1 MARNNKL
8 LLATETRK
16 EKVILVGTI
25 RPGVMRES
33 VEDMLEELANLATSA
48 GAEVHST
55 VFQGLI
61 KPDPAY
67 FIGKGK
73 AGEIAKLIEGTGVDT
88 IIFDD
93 ELSPA
98 QTRNLEKM
106 TNRKIVDRTGLILE
120 IFAQNARTKEAKTQ
134 VELAQ
139 LQYFLPRLTRQ
150 WTHLERQIGGI
161 GVRGGMGETQ
171 LEVDRRLIR
180 TRIKKL
186 KIDLDLIEKQRSE
199 RRARR
204 KNIFKATLVG
214 YTNAGKS
221 TLFNAAADAGVLVE
235 DRLFATLDSTVRR
248 IELNGYNTILLAD
261 TVGFIRKLP
270 HSLVASFRSTL
281 GVVQE
286 ADLLIH
292 VVDISNS
299 EYDEQI
305 EAVNRVLKELD
316 VHKIPIIHVFN
327 KVDLVEDQS
336 ILDAAG
342 RFYPEGV
349 FISAE
354 RSIGIAGL
362 FEKITE
368 IVSENFVTR
377 EFNILLTESKIISR
391 IFEAGDVIEQD
402 YDGKYTRMKVKLSK
416 EEAFRIENML
426 SRG

>member
-1 MARNNKL
+1 MAKNNKDL
-8 LLATETRK
+8 KSTEKQK
-16 EKVILVGTI
+16 EKVVLVGTI
-25 RPGVMRES
+25 RPGVLRES
-33 VEDMLEELANLATSA
+33 VEETMEELENLSRSA
-48 GAEVHST
+48 GAEVYSS
-55 VFQGLI
+55 VFQGL
-61 KPDPAY
+61 KRPDPAY

-73 AGEIAKLIEGTGVDT
+73 AGEIARMIDGTGVDT

-98 QTRNLEKM
+98 QTRNLERI
-106 TNRKIVDRTGLILE
+106 TDRKIVDRTGLILE

-134 VELAQ
+134 VELAR

-171 LEVDRRLIR
+171 LEVDRRLVR

-186 KIDLDLIEKQRSE
+186 KEDLELIEKQRSE

-204 KNIFKATLVG
+204 KKIFKTTLVG

-221 TLFNAAADAGVLVE
+221 SLFNAAADAGVLVE

-248 IELNGYNTILLAD
+248 IDLNGKNTILMAD

-281 GVVQE
+281 RVVEE

-299 EYDEQI
+299 DYEEQI
-305 EAVNRVLKELD
+305 EAVNRVLKELN
-316 VHKIPIIHVFN
+316 VLETPMIHAFN
-327 KVDLVEDQS
+327 KVDLVDDQS
-336 ILDAAG
+336 ILDAAA
-342 RFYPEGV
+342 RFYPDGV
-349 FISAE
+349 FISAV
-354 RSIGIAGL
+354 RTIGIAGL
-362 FEKITE
+362 FDKISE
-368 IVSENFVTR
+368 IVSENYIVK
-377 EFNILLTESKIISR
+377 EFNILLTESKIISQLY
-391 IFEAGDVIEQD
+391 EAGEVIEQD
-402 YDGKYTRMKVKLSK
+402 YDGNYTRMKVRLPK
-416 EEAFRIENML
+416 EEAHKIENL
-426 SRG
+426 ISD

>member
-1 MARNNKL
+1 MTKKNIDL
-8 LLATETRK
+8 VSTEKRK

-25 RPGVMRES
+25 RQGDLRET
-33 VEDMLEELANLATSA
+33 VEETIEELANLARTA
-48 GAEVHST
+48 GAEVHSS
-55 VFQGLI
+55 VFQGL
-61 KPDPAY
+61 KRPDPAY
-67 FIGKGK
+67 LIGKGK
-73 AGEIAKLIEGTGVDT
+73 AGEISRMIDGTGVDT

-98 QTRNLEKM
+98 QTRNLEKI
-106 TNRKIVDRTGLILE
+106 TDRKIVDRTGLILE

-134 VELAQ
+134 VELAR

-186 KIDLDLIEKQRSE
+186 KEDLELIEKQRSD

-204 KNIFKATLVG
+204 KNIFKTTLVG

-221 TLFNAAADAGVLVE
+221 TLFNAVADAGVQVE

-248 IELNGYNTILLAD
+248 IELNGNNTILMAD

-292 VVDISNS
+292 VVDISNPDY
-299 EYDEQI
+299 EEQI
-305 EAVNRVLKELD
+305 EAVNRVLDELN
-316 VHKIPIIHVFN
+316 VKKTPIIHAFN
-327 KVDLVEDQS
+327 KVDLVEDQNM
-336 ILDAAG
+336 LDAAG
-342 RFYPEGV
+342 RFYPDGV
-349 FISAE
+349 FISAA
-354 RSIGIAGL
+354 RTIGMAKL
-362 FEKITE
+362 FEKISE
-368 IVSENFVTR
+368 IVSENYIIK
-377 EFNILLTESKIISR
+377 EFNILLTESKVISQ
-391 IFEAGDVIEQD
+391 IYEAGEVIEQD
-402 YDGKYTRMKVKLSK
+402 YDGKYTKMKVRLSK
-416 EEAFRIENML
+416 EEAYKIENL
-426 SRG
+426 ISE